1 MNVEV
6 KLICL
11 ETRARVG
18 VGDKEEA
25 HCEAD
30 SLQALGKNHNEFLGV
45 GGHNGEASGC
55 GRRTKQPRNNSVVL
69 GYK

>member
-25 HCEAD
+25 RCEAD
-30 SLQALGKNHNEFLGV
+30 SL
-45 GGHNGEASGC
+45 
-55 GRRTKQPRNNSVVL
+55 
-69 GYK
+69 